1 MARYTIKEF
10 TEAVGLGQDRDSVT
24 RSGIILKALCG
35 LGIAKETGTKKHG
48 PGRPAALYEVPDP
61 IVIPLGAK
69 QVSVSVKEVASV
81 VASVPPPQ
89 FLPPFPPTRLPRGTS
104 TTMTKMNE
112 VSEAPS
118 RTCAGGGR
126 DLTKR
131 ALVAVFFV
139 SALCLQYIMYARLM
153 ESYATIEQLK
163 SEATSLRLHLSRR
176 EEWKETP

>member
-81 VASVPPPQ
+81 VASAPAPVPAPVPSNTAPQ
-89 FLPPFPPTRLPRGTS
+89 GYFYDDD
-104 TTMTKMNE
+104 E
-112 VSEAPS
+112 DE
-118 RTCAGGGR
+118 
-126 DLTKR
+126 
-131 ALVAVFFV
+131 
-139 SALCLQYIMYARLM
+139 
-153 ESYATIEQLK
+153 
-163 SEATSLRLHLSRR
+163 
-176 EEWKETP
+176 